1 MAPWKVTLMF
11 GRKRETATI
20 QSELAE
26 LRESSARADS
36 ASTETVEARGRVE
49 WLASYISDRRSRNG
63 LGEDY
68 EISKTL
74 RRA

>member
-1 MAPWKVTLMF
+1 MF
-11 GRKRETATI
+11 GRKRETAAI
-20 QSELAE
+20 EADLQD

-36 ASTETVEARGRVE
+36 ASSEVVQERPLVES
-49 WLASYISDRRSRNG
+49 LAAYISDRRSRNG
-63 LGEDY
+63 LGEEY